1 MALPIAELAR
11 EKVTLL
17 RAVESV
23 YKERDQLMSAALAQE
38 YVDHFLSEIPAP
50 GVEAEWDLYQA
61 LLPQVS
67 VTEINDLA
75 ASWTEPGDTGLLIL
89 RPESIDSVAD
99 DELSALLQT
108 QLEEANTL
116 EVEPYVEVFD
126 DVPLLATL
134 PTPGS
139 IAGEEQIESIDA
151 LKWTLS
157 NGITV
162 IAKQTD
168 FRNDEVLFVAFSPG
182 GHSLV
187 ADEDPCLRSVRRPT
201 GRRQWGRSARH
212 CHPRQAAGRQE
223 GFGVSIYRGDV

>member
-1 MALPIAELAR
+1 M
-11 EKVTLL
+11 
-17 RAVESV
+17 
-23 YKERDQLMSAALAQE
+23 
-38 YVDHFLSEIPAP
+38 DHFLSEIPAP

-75 ASWTEPGDTGLLIL
+75 ASWTEPGDTVLLIL

-168 FRNDEVLFVAFSPG
+168 FRNGRGPIRRIQSGRALAG
-182 GHSLV
+182 GRRG
-187 ADEDPCLRSVRRPT
+187 PCLRSVRRPT
-201 GRRQWGRSARH
+201 GRPAVGSESTTLS
-212 CHPRQAAGRQE
+212 P
-223 GFGVSIYRGDV
+223 